1 MTNAVKSFKQKV
13 VLFFG
18 LMCAGAVGSL
28 VFPPFVNS
36 LAGYA
41 ALTLFLFY
49 LFYGERS
56 KKELF
61 FLAYAFGFGFYAVG
75 FSWINN
81 ALLIDD
87 NRFAA
92 FVPVVF
98 FATGGFFGLF
108 WAIPAALSGK
118 IKERYGRMLAFCA
131 AFVFFEWVRSFI
143 FTGFPWNLLGTALSF
158 DVRFIQGAAYVGTY
172 GLSLMLMMFL
182 CGAALLGMSV
192 KERRFLRG
200 SLFFLFIPLIFVLG
214 TGYGASELEKGESMK
229 VRLVQPSIP
238 QTLKWHKAVAYKNF
252 REYIDLSKGEN
263 EESGLNLDDVDLVF
277 WGETAC
283 PYFLDYDRE
292 HLQELTEAVP
302 QNGFLVT
309 GLLRVGMENGKTTPY
324 NSMFVINGK
333 GEIKDYYDKAHLVP
347 FGEYL
352 PFRAY
357 LPDFMKPIAGVI
369 GDLGRGEKYKLIKV
383 DGLPVMG
390 GAICYESI
398 FPSEVLN
405 KSEKP
410 EILAVL
416 ANDGWY
422 GVSAGPYQHLAA
434 AVMRAVEEGITVIR
448 SANTGISAVIAPNG
462 EVLGR
467 IELNERGAKDV
478 KIDFKLSKN
487 TIYGQWGNFVL
498 MGLLALVLLGVV
510 VSVSTGN
517 SYNRK

>member
-13 VLFFG
+13 VLFLG
-18 LMCAGAVGSL
+18 LMCAGAFGSL

-36 LAGYA
+36 LAGYV
-41 ALTLFLFY
+41 ALTWFLFY
-49 LFYGERS
+49 LFFEERS

-61 FLAYAFGFGFYAVG
+61 WIAYAFGFGFFAVG

-87 NRFAA
+87 QRFAA

-108 WAIPAALSGK
+108 WALPALLAGFV
-118 IKERYGRMLAFCA
+118 KERYGRMLLFCA

-158 DVRFIQGAAYVGTY
+158 DLRFIQGAAFVGTY

-182 CGAALLGMSV
+182 CGAALLCMSV
-192 KERRFLRG
+192 KERKFLKG
-200 SLFFLFIPLIFVLG
+200 SLLFLFIPLIFVF
-214 TGYGASELEKGESMK
+214 GAGGDARRLEKGESLI

-252 REYIDLSKGEN
+252 RKYIDLSKEKN
-263 EESGLNLDDVDLVF
+263 EESGLDLNDVDLVF
-277 WGETAC
+277 WGETAS

-292 HLQELTEAVP
+292 HLFELTEAVP
-302 QNGFLVT
+302 QSGFLVT
-309 GLLRVGMENGKTTPY
+309 GLLRVGMENGKTVPY
-324 NSMFVINGK
+324 NSMFVINSR

-357 LPDFMKPIAGVI
+357 LPDFMRPIAGVI
-369 GDLGRGEKYKLIKV
+369 GDLGRGEKYKLLRV
-383 DGLPVMG
+383 EGLPVMG

-398 FPSEVLN
+398 FPHEVLDKN
-405 KSEKP
+405 GKP
-410 EILAVL
+410 DILAVL

-434 AVMRAVEEGITVIR
+434 AQMRAVEEGVTVIR

-462 EVLGR
+462 EILGR
-467 IELNERGAKDV
+467 IGLNEIGARDV
-478 KIDFKLSKN
+478 RIDFKLSKD

-498 MGLLALVLLGVV
+498 MGLLVLVLLGVA
-510 VSVSTGN
+510 VSVSI
-517 SYNRK
+517 SSRYNRK

>member
-13 VLFFG
+13 VLFLG

-41 ALTLFLFY
+41 ALILFLFY
-49 LFYGERS
+49 LLGTERS
-56 KKELF
+56 PKELF
-61 FLAYAFGFGFYAVG
+61 WSAYAFGFGFYAVG
-75 FSWINN
+75 FSWISN

-87 NRFAA
+87 QRFAA
-92 FVPVVF
+92 LVPVVF
-98 FATGGFFGLF
+98 LATGGFFGLF

-118 IKERYGRMLAFCA
+118 IKERYGRVLLFCA

-158 DVRFIQGAAYVGTY
+158 DIRLIQGAAEIGTY

-182 CGAALLGMSV
+182 CGAALLGESV
-192 KERRFLRG
+192 KERRFLKG
-200 SLFFLFIPLIFVLG
+200 CLFFLFIPLFFVLG
-214 TGYGASELEKGESMK
+214 TGYGAKKLEKGESLT

-252 REYIDLSKGEN
+252 REYIDLSKEKN
-263 EESGLNLDDVDLVF
+263 EESGLNLNDVDLVF

-292 HLQELTEAVP
+292 HLLELTEAVP

-309 GLLRVGMENGKTTPY
+309 GLLRVGMENGKTVSY
-324 NSMFVINGK
+324 NSMFVINGR

-352 PFRAY
+352 PFRTY
-357 LPDFMKPIAGVI
+357 LPDFMRPIAGVI

-383 DGLPVMG
+383 AGVPVMG

-398 FPSEVLN
+398 FPHEVLN

-434 AVMRAVEEGITVIR
+434 AQMRAVEEGVTVIR

-462 EVLGR
+462 EILGR
-467 IELNERGAKDV
+467 IELNEIGARDV

-487 TIYGQWGNFVL
+487 TIYGQWGNLVL
-498 MGLLALVLLGVV
+498 AGLLVLFLLGAG
-510 VSVSTGN
+510 VSVSIN
-517 SYNRK
+517 NCYNRK